1 MFRDTAFASE
11 PLGLALKAPVLLT
24 ASESSTAIKVAKN
37 YAAAHGIR
45 SGYVLGGVKN
55 ISDEDVRTIL
65 GLADDVEIVTR

>member
-1 MFRDTAFASE
+1 M
-11 PLGLALKAPVLLT
+11 LLT